1 MNSRPPNQGGSRGG
15 PRPNRTNGNRGRASG
30 PRVPKKSVEHYLAL
44 AREAEAAG
52 DVVGSQNYY
61 QHAEHYFR
69 QAQSRD
75 G

>member
-1 MNSRPPNQGGSRGG
+1 MS
-15 PRPNRTNGNRGRASG
+15 PRRTNGGGSHAGPKTGRANGNRRNGSG
-30 PRVPKKSVEHYLAL
+30 TKAPKKSVEHYLAL

-69 QAQSRD
+69 KGRNAS
-75 G
+75 